1 MVLDSRFFF
10 PHEII
15 CLVFSLI
22 CVQTFAVN
30 CYLEGCDDNVI
41 LYFIPGILSQ
51 FAVYITDV
59 TNLSCLTVYDIVV
72 KRLSLSLN

>member
-1 MVLDSRFFF
+1 M
-10 PHEII
+10 
-15 CLVFSLI
+15 
-22 CVQTFAVN
+22 
-30 CYLEGCDDNVI
+30 I